1 MQRVSLHRKD
11 GNSLADELD
20 RSRRVQRPMKMT
32 VVQRGQMGSHW
43 HSQAIPYM
51 AMSSNLSLSPGLYT
65 PDVWI
70 SFRKRLI
77 EINPK
82 DAAEKVK

>member
-1 MQRVSLHRKD
+1 MIGTSLFKYLSIEMWANLVRNLLMVKPLTLRD
-11 GNSLADELD
+11 STLSIPEYLLPSL
-20 RSRRVQRPMKMT
+20 P
-32 VVQRGQMGSHW
+32 
-43 HSQAIPYM
+43 
-51 AMSSNLSLSPGLYT
+51 LSLTPGLYT
-65 PDVWI
+65 PNVWI